1 LPLSKNNL
9 KESNIMPTYKNL
21 SQEPITNI
29 MDKNGIYSTVYPYKE
44 VETSKYYYR
53 DATILEKISDSP
65 YYNPI
70 IQSDNLTL
78 TDSSDSET
86 ILMDSDTKTL
96 QIVNLSANLV
106 YLYFQDVSNTP
117 PVIIFPNSSS
127 EFIIKHIRYEQIIL
141 MASAAIT
148 SNLLFIQQYKI

>member
-1 LPLSKNNL
+1 
-9 KESNIMPTYKNL
+9 MPTYKNL

-29 MDKNGIYSTVYPYKE
+29 MDKDGNYSTVYPYKE

-53 DATILEKISDSP
+53 DATVLEKTSDSP

-70 IQSDNLTL
+70 IQSDIPTL

-96 QIVNLSANLV
+96 QVVNLSTNLI

-117 PVIIFPNSSS
+117 PIIIFPNSSR
-127 EFIIKHIRYEQIIL
+127 EFTIQHIRYEQIIL
-141 MASAAIT
+141 KASATIT
-148 SNLLFIQQYKI
+148 ANQLFVQQFKI

>member
-1 LPLSKNNL
+1 
-9 KESNIMPTYKNL
+9 MPTYKNL

-29 MDKNGIYSTVYPYKE
+29 MDKNGNYSIVYPYKE

-53 DATILEKISDSP
+53 DITVLEKTSDSP

-70 IQSDNLTL
+70 IQSDIPTL

-96 QIVNLSANLV
+96 QVVNLSTNLI

-117 PVIIFPNSSS
+117 PIIIFPNSSR
-127 EFIIKHIRYEQIIL
+127 EFTIQHIRYEQIIL
-141 MASAAIT
+141 KASATIT
-148 SNLLFIQQYKI
+148 ANQLFVQQFKI